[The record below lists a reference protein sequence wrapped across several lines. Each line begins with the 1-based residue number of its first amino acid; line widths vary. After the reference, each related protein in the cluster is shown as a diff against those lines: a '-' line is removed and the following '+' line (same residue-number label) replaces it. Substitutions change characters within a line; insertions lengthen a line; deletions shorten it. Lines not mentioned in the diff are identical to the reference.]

1 VKKLYIYKLLLY
13 GDKYRMDAN
22 MKVSQVIKRLQKLK
36 DEFGDLAVV
45 IDMDENGWYNA
56 EKVELAVPE
65 EDDTLFINIKSSN
78 EC

>member
-1 VKKLYIYKLLLY
+1 
-13 GDKYRMDAN
+13 MDAN